1 MESNNFQAWLDMLT
15 INSEH
20 TAKTYK
26 NIQKSNPT
34 ILQRT
39 RNNTTA

>member
-1 MESNNFQAWLDMLT
+1 MESDNFQAWLDMLT

-26 NIQKSNPT
+26 KNNPT